1 MKDIKNDLRKE
12 YIAFWMR
19 AAAWR
24 KASELEYPEVL
35 TTEHTHGM
43 YGSVVRVGHNQENSK
58 EEDFEDQLDYCDM
71 A

>member
-1 MKDIKNDLRKE
+1 
-12 YIAFWMR
+12 MR